1 MLTSISPTQ
10 CSRHHFTSINSLV
23 LPAPSFLIDSVCYR
37 LYTVGRRLSVCLLFT
52 STRDG
57 CAQRQEQTC
66 YLLLPL
72 IRAED
77 LLPSVHT
84 SNIISFSHILFNP
97 LPHRRHD
104 SPGPKRRIHHSVF
117 WFHCDRELI
126 TQRPPTGYSL
136 HHFDLSTTL
145 TELRLTARHSH
156 SLCCVFRP
164 SPSTFPRD
172 FEKPLDIQ
180 VPTPLDLHFKPHCQ
194 WCAPFSLSHWTRIP
208 VQFDLRSK
216 SRWPQAPV
224 QWLHNT

>member
-1 MLTSISPTQ
+1 MLTSISSTQ

-84 SNIISFSHILFNP
+84 SNIISFRISYSTHCRIADMTP
-97 LPHRRHD
+97 
-104 SPGPKRRIHHSVF
+104 PGPNAEF
-117 WFHCDRELI
+117 I
-126 TQRPPTGYSL
+126 TLCSGSTVTESWLLNVHQPFAPSTTSIYRPP
-136 HHFDLSTTL
+136 
-145 TELRLTARHSH
+145 
-156 SLCCVFRP
+156 
-164 SPSTFPRD
+164 
-172 FEKPLDIQ
+172 
-180 VPTPLDLHFKPHCQ
+180 
-194 WCAPFSLSHWTRIP
+194 
-208 VQFDLRSK
+208 
-216 SRWPQAPV
+216 
-224 QWLHNT
+224 